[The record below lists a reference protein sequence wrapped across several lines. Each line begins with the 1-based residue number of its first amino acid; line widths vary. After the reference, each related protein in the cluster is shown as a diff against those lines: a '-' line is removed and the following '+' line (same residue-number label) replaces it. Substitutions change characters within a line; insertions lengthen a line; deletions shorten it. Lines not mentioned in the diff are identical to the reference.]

1 MIVIAL
7 KYVPND
13 EVFRRRVMS
22 TEYPARFK
30 IEGQR
35 DKFAFLVDDH
45 CRVPVQF
52 HQFDVAADNRL
63 HLLQREV

>member
-1 MIVIAL
+1 
-7 KYVPND
+7 
-13 EVFRRRVMS
+13 MS

-45 CRVPVQF
+45 CRAPVQF